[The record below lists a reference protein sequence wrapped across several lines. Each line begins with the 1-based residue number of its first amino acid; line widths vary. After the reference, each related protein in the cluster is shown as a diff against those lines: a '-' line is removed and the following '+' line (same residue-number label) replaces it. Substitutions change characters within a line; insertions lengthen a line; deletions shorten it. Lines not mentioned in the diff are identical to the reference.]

1 MLIGI
6 TGDTHDDYFAV
17 NKVAEKGGK
26 VDCWF
31 HTGDVW
37 PDAETLSAITDK
49 KVYAVAG
56 NNDWGQ
62 KPEDYS
68 KIIELEGSRIWLT
81 HGHKYLRDLLGEAKA
96 READVVVYGH
106 THVPDISWHDGILLI
121 NPGSPSYPRQNSKKG
136 LVVLHLEKGSK
147 PFAEFIQL

>member
-17 NKVAEKGGK
+17 NKVAEKGDK
-26 VDCWF
+26 ADCWL
-31 HTGDVW
+31 HTGDLCS
-37 PDAETLSAITDK
+37 DAEVLSVITGK

-62 KPEDYS
+62 RPEDYS
-68 KIIELEGSRIWLT
+68 KIIELEDRRIWLT
-81 HGHKYLRDLLGEAKA
+81 HGHKYLYDLLGEAKA
-96 READVVVYGH
+96 READIVVYGH
-106 THVPDISWHDGILLI
+106 THVPAISWRAGILFI

-136 LVVLHLEKGSK
+136 LVILQLEKGSN
-147 PFAEFIQL
+147 PFAEFIEL